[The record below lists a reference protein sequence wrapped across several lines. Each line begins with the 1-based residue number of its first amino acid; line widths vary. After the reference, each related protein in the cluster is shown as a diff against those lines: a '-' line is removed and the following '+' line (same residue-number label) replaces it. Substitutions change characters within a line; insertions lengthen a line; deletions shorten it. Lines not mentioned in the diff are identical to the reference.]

1 MKDRFP
7 VSVII
12 ERRSYPDKAWML
24 DSWSALGVLPA
35 EGQSTGVSCT
45 SIYQCDSSEQFLF
58 EGYCIELFADDA
70 ESYYA
75 NLTGRQPGVFVVCEQ
90 EEEDDSLH
98 PLLVTVSYDEM
109 ASYIEVDTPVFDL
122 PIPPP
127 VYEWVEG
134 WVLEN
139 YQPQK
144 KHKRVRKEWADE
156 TWKPLRRPVG
166 R

>member
-1 MKDRFP
+1 M
-7 VSVII
+7 
-12 ERRSYPDKAWML
+12 
-24 DSWSALGVLPA
+24 
-35 EGQSTGVSCT
+35 
-45 SIYQCDSSEQFLF
+45 
-58 EGYCIELFADDA
+58 
-70 ESYYA
+70 
-75 NLTGRQPGVFVVCEQ
+75 VCEQ

-139 YQPQK
+139 YQPQQ

>member
-7 VSVII
+7 VSIII

-35 EGQSTGVSCT
+35 KGQSSGVSCT

-75 NLTGRQPGVFVVCEQ
+75 NLTARQPGVFVVCEQ
-90 EEEDDSLH
+90 EEEDETLH

-109 ASYIEVDTPVFDL
+109 ASYV
-122 PIPPP
+122 
-127 VYEWVEG
+127 
-134 WVLEN
+134 
-139 YQPQK
+139 
-144 KHKRVRKEWADE
+144 
-156 TWKPLRRPVG
+156 
-166 R
+166 